1 MFKSFWFYIILTITT
16 ASFSSLHAQP
26 QFFVKELKDIP
37 SLDDGIMP
45 KLCGGEANWDC
56 YVDTF
61 YELFGTINE
70 QEQVILDAQTMY
82 QMKMYPYGV
91 KDNEF
96 YLLDDDRTLL
106 INTAGVWGWQ
116 TSHRLILYD
125 IIDKTIK
132 KSSNYYYVE
141 KIIKHCMEGTYPDT
155 KIVSTKYYR
164 PESEGG
170 GWNGDETRH
179 LVSLDDKI
187 YYGSGRDKLDFEGFI
202 FMPAIQEYGDFVLN
216 NECKI
221 YNKIKY
227 NINNDKL

>member
-1 MFKSFWFYIILTITT
+1 M
-16 ASFSSLHAQP
+16 
-26 QFFVKELKDIP
+26 
-37 SLDDGIMP
+37 MP

-61 YELFGTINE
+61 YELYGTTNG
-70 QEQVILDAQTMY
+70 QEQAILDAKTMY
-82 QMKMYPYGV
+82 QMEMYPYGV

-96 YLLDDDRTLL
+96 YLLDDERTLL
-106 INTAGVWGWQ
+106 IKTAGVWGWQ
-116 TSHRLILYD
+116 TSHRLIHYD

-132 KSSNYYYVE
+132 KASNYYYVE
-141 KIIKHCMEGTYPDT
+141 KIIQHCKDGMYADT

-164 PESEGG
+164 PENEGG

-187 YYGSGRDKLDFEGFI
+187 YYGSGRNKLDFEGFI

-227 NINNDKL
+227 K

>member
-1 MFKSFWFYIILTITT
+1 MRLLIVLLF
-16 ASFSSLHAQP
+16 FSLSLNAQP
-26 QFFVKELKDIP
+26 QFFAKELKIISP
-37 SLDDGIMP
+37 MESGYAP
-45 KLCGGEANWDC
+45 GLCGGEANWDC
-56 YVDTF
+56 YFDAF
-61 YELFGTINE
+61 YELWATMDG

-106 INTAGVWGWQ
+106 IKTAGVWGWQ